1 MGKKGGNGKHFISP
15 PFYHFQT
22 TEYGYTEHGGDWEAA
37 YQAFATMDPRAPE
50 VCRDDFRAVAF
61 FEEGDE
67 VEEDGSEKATVHEDF
82 DAYRVNPAF
91 EQAAEQIK
99 GQEYDWVS
107 HSAARYV
114 TNTHDCRGRGTHWIS
129 VAIALRWA
137 SPPPLL

>member
-1 MGKKGGNGKHFISP
+1 VGHAR
-15 PFYHFQT
+15 
-22 TEYGYTEHGGDWEAA
+22 DL
-37 YQAFATMDPRAPE
+37 DPRAPE

-107 HSAARYV
+107 HSAARYTQQEITDSAQWQAHASQEDRV
-114 TNTHDCRGRGTHWIS
+114 
-129 VAIALRWA
+129 VAPPAEVDLAALNERA
-137 SPPPLL
+137 SGASLIR